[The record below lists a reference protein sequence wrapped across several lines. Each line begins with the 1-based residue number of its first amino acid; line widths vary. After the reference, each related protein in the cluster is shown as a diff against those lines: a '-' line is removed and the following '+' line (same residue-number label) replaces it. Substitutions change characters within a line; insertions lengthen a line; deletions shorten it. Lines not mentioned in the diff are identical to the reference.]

1 MTPETRYA
9 RSGDVHIAYQVI
21 GNGPIDLVR
30 VPGWISHLEI
40 GWREP
45 SLAHFYNRLSS
56 FSRLILFD
64 KRGTGLS
71 DRVELGQLPTLEMR
85 MDDVRAVMDAAGSE
99 KAAVYGLSEGGVMAM
114 LFGATHPQRCQAV
127 LTFGAYACRIYHPD
141 YPWAPTPEARQAW
154 YDSLESSWGRPESL
168 ADIVPSKVG
177 DSAFMEWYGAFFRA
191 GASPAAALAM
201 AKMNTQ
207 ADVRDILPAI
217 RVPTLVMNREEDG
230 DVRVD
235 EARYIASHIPGARLA
250 TFPGAD
256 HVDFVGNADAVLDE
270 IEEFLTGARHAAEPD
285 RVLATLLFT
294 DIVGSTET
302 AAALGD
308 RAWRDVLA
316 SHHQTVR
323 DLLQTYRGREIDA
336 AGDGFLAAFD
346 GPARGIRCAQAIIGA
361 STRQGLAIRA
371 GLHTGECE
379 ILGPK
384 LAGIAVHVAAR
395 CASAAGRGEVVV
407 TSTVRDLVA
416 GSGLTFTDRG
426 EQELKGVPGV
436 WRLLAAQPGRA

>member
-1 MTPETRYA
+1 
-9 RSGDVHIAYQVI
+9 VHIAYQVI
-21 GNGPIDLVR
+21 GDGPIDIVK
-30 VPGWISHLEI
+30 VPGWVSHLEMA
-40 GWREP
+40 WREP
-45 SLAHFYNRLSS
+45 TLARFFTRLSS

-71 DRVELGQLPTLEMR
+71 DRVELNELPTLEMR

-99 KAAVYGLSEGGVMAM
+99 RAAIYGLSEGGVMAM
-114 LFGATHPQRCQAV
+114 LFAATHPERCQAL
-127 LTFGAYACRIYHPD
+127 LTFGAYACRIHRPD
-141 YPWAPTPEARQAW
+141 YPWAPTPDERQQF
-154 YDSLESSWGRPESL
+154 YDQIETVWGRPESL
-168 ADIVPSKVG
+168 ASIVPSKVE
-177 DSAFMEWYGAFFRA
+177 DAAFMEWYGAYSRA
-191 GASPAAALAM
+191 AASPAAALTL

-207 ADVRDILPAI
+207 VDVRDILPAI

-230 DVRVD
+230 DVAVE
-235 EARYIASHIPGARLA
+235 EARYIASRIAGARLA

-256 HVDFVGNADAVLDE
+256 HVDFVGDADAVVDE

-294 DIVGSTET
+294 DIVDSTKT

-308 RAWRDVLA
+308 RDWRDLLDR
-316 SHHQTVR
+316 HHATVR
-323 DLLQTYRGREIDA
+323 DLLNTYRGREIDS

-346 GPARGIRCAQAIIGA
+346 GPARAIRCAQTIIGA
-361 STRQGLAIRA
+361 SARQGVSVRA
-371 GLHTGECE
+371 GVHTGECE

-395 CASAAGRGEVVV
+395 CAAIARGGEVVV

-416 GSGLTFTDRG
+416 GSGLTFRDRG
-426 EQELKGVPGV
+426 EHELKGVPGK
-436 WRLLAAQPGRA
+436 WQLLVAEP